1 MKNYSF
7 MGYKKDDLKHYE
19 LIYAKD
25 KRTAKIKAET
35 LFKELKEIKDMEVYS
50 LQKSETGAF

>member
-1 MKNYSF
+1 MRHYSF

-35 LFKELKEIKDMEVYS
+35 LFKELKDIKDMEVYS
-50 LQKSETGAF
+50 LSLTEKGMF

>member
-1 MKNYSF
+1 MRYYSF

-35 LFKELKEIKDMEVYS
+35 LFKELKDIKDMEVYS
-50 LQKSETGAF
+50 LTKTETGVF